1 MRHCREFALLVLF
14 PVAAQAAG
22 PASHDAIGSALTLRG
37 NVRLRAEALDGQYR
51 RRGADSDSM
60 FSLRTTVLA
69 DYAAGPVHVGAEI
82 WDARAY
88 GQAPTSSAGTGEAN
102 ALELTQAYIAV
113 DLGSSLPAGSAAL
126 LTAGRF
132 TLDLGSRRLV
142 SRQVFRNSTNA
153 YTGVKLAWAGSTG
166 DRATLFWAMPHRR
179 LPNGP
184 AGVRDNRIVFDHEG
198 TDTQLFGASL
208 TRASVLGGSLE
219 LYGYGLTERD
229 SPGFV
234 TTDRRL
240 FTPGLRLFAPP
251 RKGRFD
257 HDMEVMLQ
265 AGSAVASLVPA
276 DTHRRAVRAWA
287 LHAEIGHSFTATLA
301 PRVAVQWDYASGDD
315 ADPDRLTRFDPL
327 YAARRFEFGP
337 SGLYGPV
344 MRANLMSAAV
354 RMEVTP
360 TARLDGFIAWR
371 PLWLARRTDEFGN
384 SGIVDR
390 TGRSGRFAGHQVET
404 RLRYW
409 LVPGRVRFDGG
420 VAVLAKGRFLRDA
433 PGARANG
440 DTHYGYTDLSFDF

>member
-1 MRHCREFALLVLF
+1 
-14 PVAAQAAG
+14 
-22 PASHDAIGSALTLRG
+22 
-37 NVRLRAEALDGQYR
+37 
-51 RRGADSDSM
+51 
-60 FSLRTTVLA
+60 
-69 DYAAGPVHVGAEI
+69 
-82 WDARAY
+82 
-88 GQAPTSSAGTGEAN
+88 
-102 ALELTQAYIAV
+102 
-113 DLGSSLPAGSAAL
+113 
-126 LTAGRF
+126 
-132 TLDLGSRRLV
+132 
-142 SRQVFRNSTNA
+142 
-153 YTGVKLAWAGSTG
+153 
-166 DRATLFWAMPHRR
+166 
-179 LPNGP
+179 
-184 AGVRDNRIVFDHEG
+184 
-198 TDTQLFGASL
+198 
-208 TRASVLGGSLE
+208 
-219 LYGYGLTERD
+219 
-229 SPGFV
+229 
-234 TTDRRL
+234 
-240 FTPGLRLFAPP
+240 
-251 RKGRFD
+251 
-257 HDMEVMLQ
+257 MEVMLQ

-390 TGRSGRFAGHQVET
+390 TGRSGRFAGHQVEA